1 MSGRTICVLS
11 DAAAAPITSS
21 IQKFRA
27 DYEALMA
34 KAPAMAGMG
43 MTGAEP
49 GPLH

>member
-1 MSGRTICVLS
+1 V
-11 DAAAAPITSS
+11 SS

-34 KAPAMAGMG
+34 PQPAMAGMG